1 MTMAP
6 RSALAATAHALQ
18 VIAFAV
24 LLSACRSSQAA
35 GEVPSALAPP
45 GQVWLTPAEVREAKI
60 EVQVVGPQVV
70 EDSVLTSGVVTLDDQ
85 RSGHVFSPV
94 TGRVVKILAQLG
106 DHVKRGDA
114 LAAIESPDVGT
125 AVSDTHKAEADLI
138 AAEHALKRKKDLLE
152 EQASSEADVE
162 AAEDTYRNAK
172 AELDR
177 ARQKQFLLRIGN
189 VDNVTQGYALT
200 SPIDGE
206 VLLRNISPGMEVQG
220 QYSAGTAQELFT
232 IGELDRVWV
241 LGDIYEVDIGRIHEG
256 ASAKVTVLAYPEKVF
271 EGRVD
276 WVSGGLDPVT
286 RTAKVRCTF
295 DNADRLLRPSM
306 YSTVRIAVDQRKA
319 LAIPRDALLRLGEY
333 KMVFVQ
339 LTDSDGY
346 VRYERLPVDVTDG
359 DGPWLEVTH
368 GLDLGQQV
376 VVAGAAS
383 LSKKI

>member
-1 MTMAP
+1 
-6 RSALAATAHALQ
+6 
-18 VIAFAV
+18 
-24 LLSACRSSQAA
+24 
-35 GEVPSALAPP
+35 
-45 GQVWLTPAEVREAKI
+45 
-60 EVQVVGPQVV
+60 
-70 EDSVLTSGVVTLDDQ
+70 
-85 RSGHVFSPV
+85 
-94 TGRVVKILAQLG
+94 
-106 DHVKRGDA
+106 
-114 LAAIESPDVGT
+114 
-125 AVSDTHKAEADLI
+125 
-138 AAEHALKRKKDLLE
+138 
-152 EQASSEADVE
+152 
-162 AAEDTYRNAK
+162 
-172 AELDR
+172 
-177 ARQKQFLLRIGN
+177 
-189 VDNVTQGYALT
+189 
-200 SPIDGE
+200 
-206 VLLRNISPGMEVQG
+206 MEVQG
-220 QYSAGTAQELFT
+220 QYSSGTAQELFT

-276 WVSGGLDPVT
+276 WVSGSLDPVT

-368 GLDLGQQV
+368 GLDVGQQV